1 MSLNMNVSV
10 VVLLGLKITLLTYIY
25 YLITLMKEIHT
36 MLMEGQFIQVQK
48 VEDGIFEVIFDRVND
63 SVNKLDQTT
72 LDELKQAVTSLEQVE
87 GLQGVVFT
95 SNKDSFIVGA
105 DITEFMQMFS
115 HPQEEIYQHIL
126 KLNDIFNA
134 IEDLPCPTVVAINGI
149 ALGGGFEL
157 CLSADYRVIAD
168 SAKVGLPEVKLGI
181 NPGWGG
187 TVRLPRL
194 IGIDNANEWICGGE
208 QKRADAALKEGA
220 VDAVVALDQVTA
232 SAFDL
237 LKKCISGEI
246 DYQARRA
253 EKTSPVKHN
262 AIELMMAFESAKG
275 FIGAKAGP
283 HYPAPMQALKTM
295 EKGVKLD
302 RKGAIEVEAKA
313 FAKLAINDVTA
324 ALVGLFLNDQ
334 QVKKVARKYTRDSSQ
349 VSLAAVLGAGIMGG
363 GVAYQSASKGTPIL
377 MKDIN
382 EPALQLGL
390 DEAIKLLSG
399 QFKRGRIDVSKMA
412 KVLTQITPTLS
423 YGDFNRVDLVVE
435 AVVENLNIKRSVLAE
450 VEKSMQQG
458 AILTSN
464 TSTISITELATALE
478 KPQDFCGMHFF
489 NPVHR
494 MPLVE
499 IIRGEKTGEKAIAQT
514 VAYALAM
521 GKTPIVVNDCPGF
534 LVNRILFP
542 YFGGF
547 SALVSDGADF
557 RQIDK
562 VMEGFGWPMGPAYL
576 LDVVGID
583 TAHHADTVMAEGFP
597 DRMSHEGENAIDCM
611 FMLQRFGQ
619 KNNQGFYRYEPDKRG
634 KPTKLIDES
643 VDELL
648 KNITGEKRE
657 FSNEEIIERMMIPL
671 CIETVRCLEENI
683 VASPAEADMALIY
696 GIGFPPFRGGAL
708 HYLDHLGLD
717 VFCEMAAKYE
727 QLGALYQ
734 PTDKMKSMAASG
746 EKYTQPAGSSK

>member
-1 MSLNMNVSV
+1 
-10 VVLLGLKITLLTYIY
+10 
-25 YLITLMKEIHT
+25 
-36 MLMEGQFIQVQK
+36 MLMQGKFVQVK
-48 VEDGIFEVIFDRVND
+48 AVEDGIFEVVFNRENDAINKFD
-63 SVNKLDQTT
+63 QAT
-72 LDELKQAVTSLEQVE
+72 LDELKQAVTSLEKVD

-95 SNKDSFIVGA
+95 SSKDTFIVGA
-105 DITEFMQMFS
+105 DITGFTEMFS
-115 HPQEEIYQHIL
+115 HTEEDVYKHIL
-126 KLNDIFNA
+126 NINDIFNGV
-134 IEDLPCPTVVAINGI
+134 EDLPCPTVVAINGI

-157 CLSADYRVIAD
+157 CLSTDYRVMAN

-187 TVRLPRL
+187 TFRLPRL
-194 IGIDNANEWICGGE
+194 IGIDNANEWICGGA
-208 QKRADAALKEGA
+208 QKGAEDALKEGA
-220 VDAVVALDQVTA
+220 VDAVVAVEQVTD
-232 SAFDL
+232 SAIDL
-237 LKKCISGEI
+237 LKKCISGEL
-246 DYQARRA
+246 DYQARRT

-283 HYPAPMQALKTM
+283 NYPAPMQALKTM
-295 EKGVKLD
+295 GRAVTLD
-302 RKGAIEVEAKA
+302 RAGAIDIEAKA
-313 FAKLAINDVTA
+313 FAKLATNDVTA
-324 ALVGLFLNDQ
+324 ALVGVFLNDQ
-334 QVKKVARKYTRDSSQ
+334 HVKRVAKKYTKGTDP

-382 EPALQLGL
+382 ESALQLGL
-390 DEAIKLLSG
+390 DEAVKLLSG
-399 QFKRGRIDVSKMA
+399 QLKRGRIDTAKVA

-435 AVVENLNIKRSVLAE
+435 AVVENVNVKKAVLAE
-450 VEKSMQQG
+450 VEAAMQTG

-464 TSTISITELATALE
+464 TSTISITELATALK
-478 KPQDFCGMHFF
+478 KPEDFCGMHFF

-499 IIRGEKTGEKAIAQT
+499 VIRGEKTGDAAIART
-514 VAYALAM
+514 VAYAKAM

-534 LVNRILFP
+534 LVNRVLFP

-547 SALVSDGADF
+547 SSLVSDGADF
-557 RQIDK
+557 RQVDK

-583 TAHHADTVMAEGFP
+583 TAYHADAVMAEGFP
-597 DRMSHEGENAIDCM
+597 DRMSHEGENAIDRM
-611 FMLQRFGQ
+611 FSLERFGQ
-619 KNNQGFYRYEPDKRG
+619 KNSKGFYRYEPDKRG
-634 KPTKLIDES
+634 KPSKLDDEA
-643 VDELL
+643 VDDIL
-648 KNITGEKRE
+648 KDIVADSRE
-657 FSNEEIIERMMIPL
+657 FSDEEIIERMMIPL
-671 CIETVRCLEENI
+671 CIEIARCLEDKI

-717 VFCEMAAKYE
+717 VFCQMAAKYE
-727 QLGALYQ
+727 HLGALYQ
-734 PTDKMKSMAASG
+734 PTDNMKAMAASG
-746 EKYTQPAGSSK
+746 KKYVEQAGSK